1 MRLVE
6 EADKRDP
13 GPFHPGRS
21 YYFVLSA
28 SFAGPSAPLSLFSLM
43 LPHDQCPIPQREPL
57 TAIAAS
63 SRPQMKSPGRGD
75 RGFRD
80 GRGWGVGVL
89 PSNQKSEPLHV
100 DGGPAVRASSFSRR
114 DRRIL
119 STSRRRDRPPRN
131 VPFSQPLFQATY
143 DLAGTPQ
150 CEGNCVPKDFSLRHS
165 LNRT

>member
-1 MRLVE
+1 MLT
-6 EADKRDP
+6 EAL
-13 GPFHPGRS
+13 PFAP
-21 YYFVLSA
+21 L
-28 SFAGPSAPLSLFSLM
+28 PSA
-43 LPHDQCPIPQREPL
+43 
-57 TAIAAS
+57 A
-63 SRPQMKSPGRGD
+63 K
-75 RGFRD
+75 
-80 GRGWGVGVL
+80 
-89 PSNQKSEPLHV
+89 
-100 DGGPAVRASSFSRR
+100 